1 MCLGWIMLVYNHKK
15 YYKEQEEKEQKILDD
30 IRIKRASMLPL
41 YNANYR
47 KRFNENNK

>member
-15 YYKEQEEKEQKILDD
+15 YYKEQEEKILDD
-30 IRIKRASMLPL
+30 IRIKRARMLPL

-47 KRFNENNK
+47 NRFNENNK